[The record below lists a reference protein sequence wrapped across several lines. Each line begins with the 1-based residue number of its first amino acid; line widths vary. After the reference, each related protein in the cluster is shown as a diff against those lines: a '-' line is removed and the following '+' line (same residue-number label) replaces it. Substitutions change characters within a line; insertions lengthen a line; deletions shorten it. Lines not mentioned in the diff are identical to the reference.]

1 MDYEVVVIGGGLAGL
16 TAGLYSSRFG
26 LRTLIIEQM
35 APGGQVVNIERIETF
50 PGFPDGIGGAT
61 LGPMV
66 QAQAEQAG
74 AEFAFDTAKGIE
86 RDAAKGFTI
95 RCSADDRRADAIIIA
110 VGSLRRGLGV
120 PGEAELRGHGVSECA
135 ACDGPFFVGKRV
147 VVVGGGDSALD
158 EACVLADQG
167 VEHILLV
174 HRGSSFEGQL
184 RLIERVRSKPTIEP
198 MFDTEIVEIRG
209 DGVVSDV
216 VLRHAGTLR
225 TQAADAVFPYV
236 GLQPN
241 TDWLKGTVN
250 LDSAGHVVT
259 DASLMTS
266 LAGVFAAGDIRQHS
280 AAQLVA
286 SAGDGASAAVAAMRY
301 LTGGHKR

>member
-1 MDYEVVVIGGGLAGL
+1 MNHDVVVIGAGLAGL
-16 TAGLYSSRFG
+16 TAGLYSARFG

-66 QAQAEQAG
+66 QAQAEEVG
-74 AEFAFDTAKGIE
+74 AEFAFDTVNGVE
-86 RDAAKGFTI
+86 RSTNKGFAI
-95 RCSADDRRADAIIIA
+95 RCSGEDRLADAIIIA

-158 EACVLADQG
+158 EACVLADLGAEQ
-167 VEHILLV
+167 ILLV
-174 HRGSSFEGQL
+174 HRGSSFEGQR
-184 RLIERVRSKPTIEP
+184 RLIERVRSKPIIEP
-198 MFDTEIVEIRG
+198 MFDTELVEIRG
-209 DGVVSDV
+209 DGVVSEV
-216 VLRHAGTLR
+216 VLRQAGALR
-225 TQAADAVFPYV
+225 TQAADAVFPYI

-241 TDWLKGTVN
+241 TDWLKGTVD
-250 LDSAGHVVT
+250 LDESGHVVT

-286 SAGDGASAAVAAMRY
+286 SAGDGASAAVAAARY
-301 LTGGHKR
+301 LAGKKS